1 MHTSKSGLL
10 DGGKLRQFDF
20 GMKFDTTVDGPERAH
35 KVMAQARSQ
44 TPRQA

>member
-20 GMKFDTTVDGPERAH
+20 GTKFDATVHGLDRAH
-35 KVMAQARSQ
+35 KVMAQAKNQSL
-44 TPRQA
+44 RQA